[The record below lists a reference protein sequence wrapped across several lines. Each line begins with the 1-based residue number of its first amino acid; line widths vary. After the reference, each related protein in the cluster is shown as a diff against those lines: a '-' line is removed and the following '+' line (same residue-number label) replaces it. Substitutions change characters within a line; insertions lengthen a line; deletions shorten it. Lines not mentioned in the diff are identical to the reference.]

1 MGAAAASMEPARRGA
16 EHAAAVPPGWRVL
29 ADVPSWTVHAFGA
42 SADGTKVIFYR
53 VEVAVRNA
61 QGRTDRR
68 SVLRRFSDFRRLYA
82 VLRDAMGG
90 GGRAALPEPPP
101 KALFESLT
109 ANANLIE
116 KRRQQLQEWL
126 RALLALPDITAHPPV
141 AGFLEVEAAV
151 RKLIDG
157 ERREANAVAS
167 INGAAPPHGNDGGA
181 PSHAAPQAPPLGQR
195 GMRLVLRE
203 QQREQVRALV
213 ANLKKRAAMAKGDVH
228 DALMC
233 LRSETAAKELL
244 ASKVDDLEAAA
255 STTRNAAARDQDIA
269 VAAEREKRTALQWEM
284 EGALASARAAEG
296 RATAAEQLRAAAEA
310 RASDAEEA
318 AAAARAEAATADARI
333 DAARAEAAAALD
345 QSHAEKKALAKEV
358 KRLRKELATAAEE
371 RTSAVAD
378 AAEMRRRLEQREGDA
393 RLDAAREEKLL
404 REVEALRTKLHDCG
418 PERMV
423 ANESGTGEDGGEA
436 SSAPNHGDLIELLS
450 LSDNRLAILIA
461 EAQLLASSAG
471 ASAAG
476 GRSAGIAASFGALL
490 EDLAV
495 LRKTCNSLLRNGV
508 HGASALGGAPA
519 PSFPPPS
526 SSAPSSV
533 VGSAVD
539 LSKRVG
545 GLVGS
550 VVWRGGPSTGGT
562 G

>member
-1 MGAAAASMEPARRGA
+1 MVGVVAGSGTVAAAKLGLPQPRLGAPGASTLGEHLRIYALGEVSSRAWRSTYQSARTRCPRRCARR
-16 EHAAAVPPGWRVL
+16 PR
-29 ADVPSWTVHAFGA
+29 
-42 SADGTKVIFYR
+42 R
-53 VEVAVRNA
+53 
-61 QGRTDRR
+61 RTG
-68 SVLRRFSDFRRLYA
+68 RFSR
-82 VLRDAMGG
+82 
-90 GGRAALPEPPP
+90 
-101 KALFESLT
+101 
-109 ANANLIE
+109 I
-116 KRRQQLQEWL
+116 
-126 RALLALPDITAHPPV
+126 
-141 AGFLEVEAAV
+141 
-151 RKLIDG
+151 
-157 ERREANAVAS
+157 
-167 INGAAPPHGNDGGA
+167 
-181 PSHAAPQAPPLGQR
+181 
-195 GMRLVLRE
+195 
-203 QQREQVRALV
+203 
-213 ANLKKRAAMAKGDVH
+213 
-228 DALMC
+228 C
-233 LRSETAAKELL
+233 
-244 ASKVDDLEAAA
+244 
-255 STTRNAAARDQDIA
+255 
-269 VAAEREKRTALQWEM
+269 
-284 EGALASARAAEG
+284 SARAAEG

-508 HGASALGGAPA
+508 HGAAALGGAPA
-519 PSFPPPS
+519 PSFPPPPS
-526 SSAPSSV
+526 SSV

-550 VVWRGGPSTGGT
+550 VVWHRSGGSSTSGT